1 MFAKKQEI
9 KIMRAMILAAGRG
22 SRLGPLTDKTP
33 KPLIKVANTTLIE
46 HQIAVIKLAGISEI
60 VINTGW
66 LGQKIMDYLGN
77 GSRYGVRLEYSVEPS
92 SGLETGGGIYQA
104 LALLGSE
111 PFLLCN
117 ADIYHKIDLKEFIN
131 FFQQQSGNNSV
142 QLLLVDK
149 PTYTVSGD
157 FALKGELVIAKEK
170 DESKNYTYS
179 GVGIYSMELFTES
192 QAGFYSVV
200 PLLKKAIT
208 QKRVNGFYSSA
219 PWFDAGTE
227 ERLGVIEEF
236 IKNFTQ

>member
-1 MFAKKQEI
+1 
-9 KIMRAMILAAGRG
+9 MRAMILAAGRG

-33 KPLIKVANTTLIE
+33 KPLIKVANTRLIE
-46 HQIAVIKLAGISEI
+46 HQIAAIKLAGISEI

-66 LGQKIMDYLGN
+66 LGQKIMDHLGN

-92 SGLETGGGIYQA
+92 GGLETGGGIYQA
-104 LALLGSE
+104 LALLGAE

-117 ADIYHKIDLKEFIN
+117 ADIYHNIDLKEFTD
-131 FFQQQSGNNSV
+131 FFHQHSCNASA

-149 PTYTVSGD
+149 PEYAESGD
-157 FALKGELVIAKEK
+157 FALQDELVLLK
-170 DESKNYTYS
+170 DNNALKSYTYS
-179 GVGIYSMELFTES
+179 GIGIYSMKLFTES

-200 PLLKKAIT
+200 PLLKKAIS

-227 ERLGVIEEF
+227 ERLDLIEKY
-236 IKNFTQ
+236 IKNLSQ